1 MEFTLPNWLETIL
14 TVLIS
19 ASMLVGLFGLV
30 IPIFP
35 GNVVMWV
42 AALIYGLIFGFGTEG
57 VILFILITLL
67 TIAAM
72 LGDNVLMGAKAR
84 QKGASWL
91 SIFLALFAGVIF
103 TLILPPLGGIIAAP
117 LVLFGAEYF
126 RLNDHREA
134 LDVMRGLLVGWG
146 WAFVLRFGIGL
157 VVLVL
162 WLVWVNWG

>member
-1 MEFTLPNWLETIL
+1 
-14 TVLIS
+14 
-19 ASMLVGLFGLV
+19 
-30 IPIFP
+30 
-35 GNVVMWV
+35 MWV
-42 AALIYGLIFGFGTEG
+42 SVFIYGLIFGFGTEG
-57 VILFILITLL
+57 IILFILITLL

-91 SIFLALFAGVIF
+91 SIFLALAAGVIF

-117 LVLFGAEYF
+117 LVLFGAEYY
-126 RLNDHREA
+126 RLKDHREA
-134 LDVMRGLLVGWG
+134 LTVMRGLLVGWG

>member
-1 MEFTLPNWLETIL
+1 MEFSLPNWLETIL

-35 GNVVMWV
+35 GNLVMWV
-42 AALIYGLIFGFGTEG
+42 AVLIYGLIFGFGTEG
-57 VILFILITLL
+57 IILFILITLL
-67 TIAAM
+67 TIGAM

-84 QKGASWL
+84 QKGASWM
-91 SIFLALFAGVIF
+91 SIFLALAAGVIF

-117 LVLFGAEYF
+117 LVLFGAEYY
-126 RLNDHREA
+126 RLKDHSEA
-134 LDVMRGLLVGWG
+134 LKVVRGLLVGWG
-146 WAFVLRFGIGL
+146 WAFVLRFGIGV

>member
-1 MEFTLPNWLETIL
+1 MPNWLETII

-42 AALIYGLIFGFGTEG
+42 TVLIYGLIFGFGTEG
-57 VILFILITLL
+57 IILFVIITLL

-91 SIFLALFAGVIF
+91 SIFLALASGVIF
-103 TLILPPLGGIIAAP
+103 TLIFPPLGGIVAAP
-117 LVLFGAEYF
+117 LVLYGAEYM
-126 RLNDHREA
+126 RLKDHSEA
-134 LDVMRGLLVGWG
+134 RKVMRGLLVGWG
-146 WAFVLRFGIGL
+146 WAFVLRFGIGV